1 MGDFSYLDISP
12 HKSMKPNKIKGF
24 GKIAQYVSYYRLL
37 QLISK
42 MA

>member
-12 HKSMKPNKIKGF
+12 HKSMKPNKIKGSSDL
-24 GKIAQYVSYYRLL
+24 AHYVAYYKLL
-37 QLISK
+37 KLISK